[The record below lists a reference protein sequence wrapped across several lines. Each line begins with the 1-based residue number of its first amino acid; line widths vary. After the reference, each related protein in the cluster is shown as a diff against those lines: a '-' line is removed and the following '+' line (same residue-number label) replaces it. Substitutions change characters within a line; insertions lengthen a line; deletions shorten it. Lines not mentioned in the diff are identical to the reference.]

1 METSQGEVSKLE
13 HRTDI
18 YVSTLRN
25 YVEAMNGTLRIIV
38 ESPEGQYAINQFRE
52 IGDEVEIA

>member
-13 HRTDI
+13 HCTDI

-25 YVEAMNGTLRIIV
+25 CVEAMNGTLRIIV
-38 ESPEGQYAINQFRE
+38 EFPEGQYEINQSRE